1 MGIVSRL
8 SPFYLEKASME
19 EMLKY
24 LLIALFVGGAVPI
37 FISYFS
43 RKHQTRRTK
52 KKENNRNH

>member
-1 MGIVSRL
+1 
-8 SPFYLEKASME
+8 ME

-43 RKHQTRRTK
+43 RKHQSGRKK
-52 KKENNRNH
+52 KKENDTPH

>member
-1 MGIVSRL
+1 
-8 SPFYLEKASME
+8 ME

-24 LLIALFVGGAVPI
+24 LLIALLVGGAVPI

-43 RKHQTRRTK
+43 RKHQTRRMK